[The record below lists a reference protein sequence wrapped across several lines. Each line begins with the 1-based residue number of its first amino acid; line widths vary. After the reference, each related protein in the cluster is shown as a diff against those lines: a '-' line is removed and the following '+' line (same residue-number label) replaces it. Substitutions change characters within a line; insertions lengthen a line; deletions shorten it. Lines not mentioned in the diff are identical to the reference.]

1 MAVFLCVAGQGVFA
15 GSGLFSGFRG
25 HVCQD
30 VSSPPDL
37 HPGPSWPSEK
47 QGKVVLVC
55 GAYFSSL
62 FFPSI
67 VVGGGGG
74 GGGGVGGWV
83 IHNPR

>member
-37 HPGPSWPSEK
+37 HPGPSWPREK
-47 QGKVVLVC
+47 QGKVALVC

-62 FFPSI
+62 SSFPQWLSEEDGWGMG
-67 VVGGGGG
+67 VGGGGG
-74 GGGGVGGWV
+74 GG
-83 IHNPR
+83 NT